1 MSTFKWEPH
10 FQDTGCEH
18 SPRCQTC
25 PLPRCKHDMT
35 RTEVTRLTFDLK
47 RARVRSTP
55 IGASEGATPDC
66 PTTRVV
72 ALAAAETGV
81 TDRTV
86 YRALAATRTAAQPGS
101 A

>member
-25 PLPRCKHDMT
+25 PLPRCKYDMS
-35 RTEVTRLTFDLK
+35 RSEVTLLTFDSK
-47 RARVRSTP
+47 RARVLDSYRCLRGSNP
-55 IGASEGATPDC
+55 GLPK
-66 PTTRVV
+66 TRVV

-86 YRALAATRTAAQPGS
+86 YRALAAARTAAQPGS

>member
-1 MSTFKWEPH
+1 MSTFKWETH
-10 FQDTGCEH
+10 FKDTGCEH

-35 RTEVTRLTFDLK
+35 KTEVTRLTFGLK
-47 RARVRSTP
+47 RARAVDSYRRLRGSNPGLPNTKV
-55 IGASEGATPDC
+55 I
-66 PTTRVV
+66 

-86 YRALAATRTAAQPGS
+86 YRALEAARTAAQPGS

>member
-1 MSTFKWEPH
+1 MTTFKWETH

-18 SPRCQTC
+18 SPRCQTR
-25 PLPRCKHDMT
+25 PLPRYKHDMT
-35 RTEVTRLTFDLK
+35 KTEVTRLTFDLK
-47 RARVRSTP
+47 RARAVDSYRLLRGSNP
-55 IGASEGATPDC
+55 GLPK
-66 PTTRVV
+66 TRVV